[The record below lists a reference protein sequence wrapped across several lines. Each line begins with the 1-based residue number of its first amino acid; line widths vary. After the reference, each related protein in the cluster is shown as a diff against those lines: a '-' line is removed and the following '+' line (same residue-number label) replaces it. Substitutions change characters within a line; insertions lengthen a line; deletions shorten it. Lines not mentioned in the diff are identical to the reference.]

1 MPQFDQFS
9 FFNQVIFFLFFFFNF
24 YYFISYYFLPKIA
37 FNIKFRKKFITTK
50 INKKKLLQLEINN
63 KKMSYIELFKNFC
76 NYYESTIIENIFNY
90 NIYKNN
96 YLIKNSLI
104 KLIYIEKLKNLFN
117 KKFVISKK
125 YLLNI

>member
-1 MPQFDQFS
+1 
-9 FFNQVIFFLFFFFNF
+9 
-24 YYFISYYFLPKIA
+24 
-37 FNIKFRKKFITTK
+37 
-50 INKKKLLQLEINN
+50 
-63 KKMSYIELFKNFC
+63 MSYTELFKNFC
-76 NYYESTIIENIFNY
+76 NYYESIIIENIFNY

-104 KLIYIEKLKNLFN
+104 KLIYIKKLKNLFN